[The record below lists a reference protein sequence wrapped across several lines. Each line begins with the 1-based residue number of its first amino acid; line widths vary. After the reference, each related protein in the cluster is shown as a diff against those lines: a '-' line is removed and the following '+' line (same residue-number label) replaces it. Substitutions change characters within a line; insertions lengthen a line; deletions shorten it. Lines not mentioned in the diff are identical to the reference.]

1 MEKKYDYFTF
11 EYEYVLLDGK
21 IQLLAER
28 GYEIISCFN
37 VPDAKYI
44 GVLARKEYSEEN

>member
-1 MEKKYDYFTF
+1 MEKKYDYFMF

-21 IQLLAER
+21 IQLLAEQ

-37 VPDAKYI
+37 VPSSEFI
-44 GVLARKEYSEEN
+44 CVIARKEYTE